1 MHVVIV
7 MKKLLLY
14 LAIIF
19 FTFSCGSKRVIYN
32 NQNDKPKKE
41 KKVKRSK
48 PKNKK
53 VKKIALAPRIS
64 NIEDYVKVYSEIAM
78 DEMIQFGIPASIT
91 LSQGILESGIGKGTL
106 AVEANN
112 HFGIKCHDW
121 NGKKIYHDDD
131 EEQECFRK
139 YDNPE
144 YSYRDHSL
152 FLSTRGRYSFLFEL
166 RKDDYRQW
174 AKGLKKAGYATDPK
188 YPQKLID
195 LIERYELYKYD
206 NIILKKKNKLYKVKR
221 GDTLYSIS
229 KKFNISIEVIIK
241 TNNLQ
246 GKNLKVGQILKVKK

>member
-1 MHVVIV
+1 M
-7 MKKLLLY
+7 
-14 LAIIF
+14 
-19 FTFSCGSKRVIYN
+19 
-32 NQNDKPKKE
+32 
-41 KKVKRSK
+41 
-48 PKNKK
+48 
-53 VKKIALAPRIS
+53 
-64 NIEDYVKVYSEIAM
+64 
-78 DEMIQFGIPASIT
+78 
-91 LSQGILESGIGKGTL
+91 
-106 AVEANN
+106 
-112 HFGIKCHDW
+112 
-121 NGKKIYHDDD
+121 
-131 EEQECFRK
+131 
-139 YDNPE
+139 
-144 YSYRDHSL
+144 DHSL

>member
-1 MHVVIV
+1 MI
-7 MKKLLLY
+7 
-14 LAIIF
+14 
-19 FTFSCGSKRVIYN
+19 S
-32 NQNDKPKKE
+32 QKKE

-53 VKKIALAPRIS
+53 GKKIALAPRIS

-78 DEMIQFGIPASIT
+78 DEMIQFDIPASIT
-91 LSQGILESGIGKGTL
+91 LSQGILESGIGRGTL
-106 AVEANN
+106 AVKANN

-206 NIILKKKNKLYKVKR
+206 NIVLKKKNKHYKVKK

-229 KKFNISIEVIIK
+229 KKFNMSIEVIIK
-241 TNNLQ
+241 ANNLQ
-246 GKNLKVGQILKVKK
+246 GKSLRVGQVLKVKK

>member
-1 MHVVIV
+1 

-19 FTFSCGSKRVIYN
+19 FTYSCGSKRVIYN

-48 PKNKK
+48 SKNKK
-53 VKKIALAPRIS
+53 VKKVVLAPRIS

-206 NIILKKKNKLYKVKR
+206 NIVLKKKNKLYKVKR

-229 KKFNISIEVIIK
+229 KKFNMSIEVIIK

-246 GKNLKVGQILKVKK
+246 GMNLKVGQTLKVKK